1 MCGRARPRERAR
13 PRAGHAASSFPSA
26 TAPRTTAGRWTLTIA
41 LTVMAVLVAGV
52 VGFVAVIAGSR
63 FMAAETARPGLSLTL
78 WTVAGIALAT
88 PVAAL
93 PTLGFVVRR
102 RTTWL
107 VAGVLAAAV
116 VLVGFFG
123 LNEP

>member
-1 MCGRARPRERAR
+1 M
-13 PRAGHAASSFPSA
+13 S
-26 TAPRTTAGRWTLTIA
+26 TAPRTTAGRWTLTVA
-41 LTVMAVLVAGV
+41 LTVVALFVAGTC
-52 VGFVAVIAGSR
+52 GFVASIAGSH

-78 WTVAGIALAT
+78 WTVAGVALAT

-93 PTLGFVVRR
+93 PSLGFVVRR

-107 VAGVLAAAV
+107 VAGVLATAV

-123 LNEP
+123 LNQP

>member
-1 MCGRARPRERAR
+1 M
-13 PRAGHAASSFPSA
+13 S
-26 TAPRTTAGRWTLTIA
+26 TAPRTTLGRWILTIA
-41 LTVMAVLVAGV
+41 LTVTAEFVAAVF
-52 VGFVAVIAGSR
+52 GFVANIAGSR

-78 WTVAGIALAT
+78 WTVAGVALAT
-88 PVAAL
+88 PIAAL

-107 VAGVLAAAV
+107 VAGVLATAV

-123 LNEP
+123 LNQP

>member
-1 MCGRARPRERAR
+1 M
-13 PRAGHAASSFPSA
+13 S

-41 LTVMAVLVAGV
+41 LTVMAL
-52 VGFVAVIAGSR
+52 FVAAVFEFVAIIAGSR
-63 FMAAETARPGLSLTL
+63 FMAAETARPALSLAL
-78 WTVAGIALAT
+78 WTGAGVALAT

-107 VAGVLAAAV
+107 VAGALAAAV

-123 LNEP
+123 LNQP